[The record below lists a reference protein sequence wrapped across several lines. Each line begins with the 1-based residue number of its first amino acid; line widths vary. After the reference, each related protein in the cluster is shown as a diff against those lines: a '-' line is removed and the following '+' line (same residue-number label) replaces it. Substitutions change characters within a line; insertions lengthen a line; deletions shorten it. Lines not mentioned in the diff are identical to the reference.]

1 MRMIAELSPSAITR
15 LSSEIS
21 VEAVLQSSPDG
32 IAIIVRGGDAV
43 FVNQSFAA
51 LFGEL
56 PSDQILWSLSKRF
69 KAGDSF
75 LVQMENSDG
84 VSKEM
89 ELLDGRWMEVTAK
102 PIRVEDGPDSTLLVL
117 RDITSTVRAL
127 KENEIRERRLRDLLS
142 TMSDGLVQ
150 TDVNEAIVFVN
161 EPFCVMS
168 GYSQQELIGK
178 IATELFFEEEDS
190 RMVSKTNRLRK
201 KGISGQYETALKTKD
216 GSRIHV
222 IIGGTPTFD
231 LEGEFS
237 GTIGVFTDITGRKM
251 AEEQLLHDA
260 LHDSLTGLANRS
272 LFMEHLKLTIKSRK
286 RGNKGLFAVLFF
298 DFDRFKVVNDSLGHA
313 AGDELLKQIAARFEA
328 NLRPGDLVARLG
340 GDEFTILLN
349 DLASEQAAFLLAE
362 RLQEDLKRPFDIQGR
377 EIFTSASIGI
387 SFGTASSTA
396 DELIRDADIAMYR
409 AKSKGKS
416 RFQLFDKEM
425 HESAIKRLQL
435 ETELRQALK
444 RKEFCLFYQPI
455 VDINTRAL
463 SGFEALV
470 RWNHPQKGF
479 VPPDEFIPVLEE
491 NNLILTLGKWVFQEG
506 CRQLMEWRRQI
517 DGSDHLQMSI
527 NLSVKEFSQ
536 LNLIEQISETL
547 AQTGVDPG
555 SIKIEIT
562 ESHVMENTGSA
573 VSMMERLRGLGL
585 ELSLDDFGTGYSS
598 LSYLHQLPVKFLKI
612 DRSFIGRITENA
624 EKREIVHTIVRLAQ
638 NLKMQVVAEGVETEE
653 QLEELRRQGCEFG
666 QGYLFSRPMDAVA
679 ASRYIEQSLSND
691 GSDRTKEIVAV
702 RL

>member
-387 SFGTASSTA
+387 SFGTANSTA

-547 AQTGVDPG
+547 AQTGVDPA

-562 ESHVMENTGSA
+562 ESHVMENTESA

>member
-1 MRMIAELSPSAITR
+1 MIAELSPSAITR

>member
-1 MRMIAELSPSAITR
+1 MRMIAELSPKTISQLT
-15 LSSEIS
+15 SEIS

-32 IAIIVRGGDAV
+32 IAIIVPGGDTV
-43 FVNQSFAA
+43 FVNQSFVAI
-51 LFGEL
+51 FGEM
-56 PSDQILWSLSKRF
+56 PNDQILWSLSKRF

-75 LVQMENSDG
+75 LEQMEVSDG
-84 VSKEM
+84 VSREM
-89 ELLDGRWMEVTAK
+89 ELLDGRWVEVTAK
-102 PIRVEDGPDSTLLVL
+102 AIDVEDGPDSTLLVI

-150 TDVNEAIVFVN
+150 TDINEAIVFVN
-161 EPFCVMS
+161 EPFCEMS
-168 GYSQQELIGK
+168 GYSENELIGK

-201 KGISGQYETALKTKD
+201 KGISGQYETSLKTKD

-231 LEGEFS
+231 LEGNFN

-286 RGNKGLFAVLFF
+286 RVSKGLFAVLFF
-298 DFDRFKVVNDSLGHA
+298 DFDRFKVVNDSLGHP

-349 DLASEQAAFLLAE
+349 DLPSEQAAFLLAE

-387 SFGTASSTA
+387 SFGTPNSTA

-409 AKSKGKS
+409 AKSKGKA

-455 VDINTRAL
+455 VDINSRVL

-470 RWNHPQKGF
+470 RWKHPQKGF
-479 VPPDEFIPVLEE
+479 ISPDEFIPVLEE
-491 NNLILTLGKWVFQEG
+491 NNLILALGKWVFQEG
-506 CRQLMEWRRQI
+506 CRQLVEWRRQI

-527 NLSVKEFSQ
+527 NLSVKEFAQ

-547 AQTGVDPG
+547 AQTGADPR

-562 ESHVMENTGSA
+562 ESHVMENTESA

-598 LSYLHQLPVKFLKI
+598 LSYLHQLPVRFLKI

-624 EKREIVHTIVRLAQ
+624 EKREIVHTVVRLAQ
-638 NLKMQVVAEGVETEE
+638 NLNMQVVAEGVETEE

-666 QGYLFSRPMDAVA
+666 QGFLFSKPMDAVA
-679 ASRYIEQSLSND
+679 ASRFIEQSLCND
-691 GSDRTKEIVAV
+691 GSDRTKEIVVV
-702 RL
+702 R